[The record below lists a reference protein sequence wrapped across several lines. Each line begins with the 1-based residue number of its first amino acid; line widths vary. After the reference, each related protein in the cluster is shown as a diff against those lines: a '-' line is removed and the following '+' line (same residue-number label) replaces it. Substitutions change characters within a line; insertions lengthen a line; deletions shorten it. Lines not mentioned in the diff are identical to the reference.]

1 MSRYDVFSTYAGLLE
16 MLVSSTV
23 RSVITEER
31 ISGLVLTGGDTA
43 YAVLSALR
51 SEGIAV
57 EVELEAGIPVG
68 LILGGRLD
76 RKLVV
81 TKAGGFGHARPLS
94 SIVERL
100 GQAR

>member
-1 MSRYDVFSTYAGLLE
+1 MFSTYAGLLE
-16 MLVSSTV
+16 TSVSSIV
-23 RSVITEER
+23 RSAIGEEK

-57 EVELEAGIPVG
+57 EGELEAGIPFG
-68 LILGGRLD
+68 TILGGRLD
-76 RKLVV
+76 RRLVV
-81 TKAGGFGHARPLS
+81 TKAGGFGDARTLR

-100 GQAR
+100 GQARR